1 MSLTQ
6 IERLILSD
14 SIDDV
19 DVFLSD
25 KTESLAITV
34 QHNLSEPDASLHL
47 PEFDLSEFIVF
58 KTDLLKAKYEITD
71 DEMTLAFLENINI
84 SNDAGKALRASKA
97 YIQKRSSSYPSI
109 TDQLDDIYHNG
120 IDAWKASIKLIKD
133 ANPKPA
139 GE

>member
-19 DVFLSD
+19 DLFLSD
-25 KTESLAITV
+25 KEADAQFV
-34 QHNLSEPDASLHL
+34 LSD
-47 PEFDLSEFIVF
+47 FIIF
-58 KTDLLKAKYEITD
+58 KTSKLKSKYEITD
-71 DEMTLAFLENINI
+71 DEMTLAFLQNINI
-84 SNDAGKALRASKA
+84 SNDAVKALKVSKEYMRKRANE
-97 YIQKRSSSYPSI
+97 YPSI
-109 TDQLDDIYHNG
+109 ADQLDDIYHNG

-133 ANPKPA
+133 ANPKPL

>member
-19 DVFLSD
+19 DLFLSD
-25 KTESLAITV
+25 KEADAQFV
-34 QHNLSEPDASLHL
+34 LSD
-47 PEFDLSEFIVF
+47 FIIF
-58 KTDLLKAKYEITD
+58 KTSKLKSKYEITD
-71 DEMTLAFLENINI
+71 DEMTLAFLQNINI
-84 SNDAGKALRASKA
+84 SNDAVKALKVSKE
-97 YIQKRSSSYPSI
+97 YMRKRVNEYPSI

>member
-19 DVFLSD
+19 DLFLSD
-25 KTESLAITV
+25 KEADAQFV
-34 QHNLSEPDASLHL
+34 LSD
-47 PEFDLSEFIVF
+47 FIIF
-58 KTDLLKAKYEITD
+58 KTSKLKSKYEITD
-71 DEMTLAFLENINI
+71 DEMTLAFLQNINI
-84 SNDAGKALRASKA
+84 SNDAVKALKVSKEYMRKRANE
-97 YIQKRSSSYPSI
+97 YPSI
-109 TDQLDDIYHNG
+109 ADQLDDIYHNG
-120 IDAWKASIKLIKD
+120 IDAWKASIKVIKD

>member
-19 DVFLSD
+19 DLFLSD
-25 KTESLAITV
+25 KEADAQFV
-34 QHNLSEPDASLHL
+34 LSD
-47 PEFDLSEFIVF
+47 FIIF
-58 KTDLLKAKYEITD
+58 KTSKLKSKYEITD
-71 DEMTLAFLENINI
+71 DEMTLAFLQNINI
-84 SNDAGKALRASKA
+84 SNDAVKALKVSKEYMRKRANE
-97 YIQKRSSSYPSI
+97 YPSI
-109 TDQLDDIYHNG
+109 ADQLDDIYHNG
-120 IDAWKASIKLIKD
+120 IDAWKASITLIKD

>member
-34 QHNLSEPDASLHL
+34 QLNLSEPDASLHL
-47 PEFDLSEFIVF
+47 PEFNLSEFIVF
-58 KTDLLKAKYEITD
+58 KTDLLKAKYGITD

-97 YIQKRSSSYPSI
+97 YMQERSSSYPSI
-109 TDQLDDIYHNG
+109 ADQLDDIYHNG

>member
-19 DVFLSD
+19 DLFLSD
-25 KTESLAITV
+25 KEADAQFV
-34 QHNLSEPDASLHL
+34 LSD
-47 PEFDLSEFIVF
+47 FIIF
-58 KTDLLKAKYEITD
+58 KTSKLKSKYEITD
-71 DEMTLAFLENINI
+71 DEMTLAFLQNINI
-84 SNDAGKALRASKA
+84 SNDAVKALKVSKEYMRKRANE
-97 YIQKRSSSYPSI
+97 YPSI
-109 TDQLDDIYHNG
+109 ADQLDDIYHNG

>member
-6 IERLILSD
+6 IEQLILND

-25 KTESLAITV
+25 KEADTEFVLA
-34 QHNLSEPDASLHL
+34 D
-47 PEFDLSEFIVF
+47 FILF

-71 DEMTLAFLENINI
+71 EELTLEFLKNINI
-84 SNDAGKALRASKA
+84 SNDAGKALRKSKE
-97 YIQKRSSSYPSI
+97 YIGNRANAYPSI
-109 TDQLDDIYHNG
+109 ADQLDDIYHNG
-120 IDAWKASIKLIKD
+120 IDAWKANIKLVKD